1 MGIEADRKPDP
12 VFVEERFER
21 YRHHRRVMLEHR
33 VQGDDRDILSGESLF
48 HPLQLPFATQPGHSI
63 WNVPSTTIRPRKSAS
78 VSGGLLN
85 HWLVTHS
92 GAS

>member
-48 HPLQLPFATQPGHSI
+48 HPLQLRQAI
-63 WNVPSTTIRPRKSAS
+63 RDVPSTTIRPRKSAS